1 MEEEKLVLCEKK
13 GYIGYII
20 INRPDKMNGINR
32 ATYAALA
39 DACDYFEEQDDIK
52 VVVIKGAG
60 RCFSAGFDLSTT
72 VGKETN
78 ETQRRA
84 YEKYG
89 NRTRKKIWEMTK
101 PTIAQVH
108 SYCYGG
114 AHDIALAC
122 DFCIVSDDASMGVNE
137 IQFGQGATFLAMPYM
152 MNLRKCRE
160 YLLTG
165 KFYDGKTAVEI
176 GIANQCVVCDP
187 ENKYD
192 AKTQPEL
199 KHQELDEAV
208 KAFAKQL
215 AMVPRNAMALQKKSI
230 NRCIDAMGFAMM
242 REEWLDTLC
251 LGMCWENEE
260 VNEFNAKLKEL
271 GSLKKAK
278 QWREEKYSN
287 I

>member
-1 MEEEKLVLCEKK
+1 MAEEQLVLCEKK

-39 DACDYFEEQDDIK
+39 DACDYFEAEDDIK

-84 YEKYG
+84 YEAYG

-152 MNLRKCRE
+152 INLRKCRE

-187 ENKYD
+187 ENK
-192 AKTQPEL
+192 
-199 KHQELDEAV
+199 
-208 KAFAKQL
+208 
-215 AMVPRNAMALQKKSI
+215 
-230 NRCIDAMGFAMM
+230 
-242 REEWLDTLC
+242 
-251 LGMCWENEE
+251 
-260 VNEFNAKLKEL
+260 
-271 GSLKKAK
+271 
-278 QWREEKYSN
+278 
-287 I
+287 